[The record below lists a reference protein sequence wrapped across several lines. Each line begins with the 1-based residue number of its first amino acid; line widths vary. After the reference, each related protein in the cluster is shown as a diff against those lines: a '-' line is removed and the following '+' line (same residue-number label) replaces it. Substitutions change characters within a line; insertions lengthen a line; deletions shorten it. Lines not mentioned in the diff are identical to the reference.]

1 MKEHSSELNRCEQS
15 IKLTYAAIAIPQTT
29 QINKPEHK
37 LTELATSRTGD
48 LKNRLRRFN
57 CFDLENLTLDTSES
71 ESESESAAFDITRYK
86 VSQGSYLGNGCFNE
100 AFRLEH
106 KKRKGKFIAIKVPL
120 KRMYKSNLIESDI
133 KRINREYKDEYELQK
148 EWEHPNVIKVLGHG
162 YLKIDTLGGL
172 EKSYKEKTTFSR
184 EGPRN
189 DLEVPFIA
197 MEIADGGTLKDV
209 IDQEKRNGTY
219 SSGITSTSR
228 SSALKKHNEMMTRR
242 MRQILEGLK
251 YIHGKG
257 IGHGDMHL
265 GNVLVFNTPH
275 GEILKLIDIRRIG
288 QSTYGVDDEIKIY
301 LDMLRNSNTIDKLLD
316 LNDSTRLLE
325 FKAPSQWPSW
335 YKLAMD
341 FRQFVRDTWRDN
353 KTNKNWAALALEH
366 NFLKDA
372 TYY

>member
-184 EGPRN
+184 KRPRKN
-189 DLEVPFIA
+189 LKVPFIA
-197 MEIADGGTLKDV
+197 MPIAEGTLQDV
-209 IDQEKRNGTY
+209 IDQEKRNK
-219 SSGITSTSR
+219 SGITSTSR
-228 SSALKKHNEMMTRR
+228 SLALKKHPEMMTRR
-242 MRQILEGLK
+242 MRQIIEGLN

-257 IGHGDMHL
+257 IGHGDMSLH
-265 GNVLVFNTPH
+265 NVLVFNTPD
-275 GEILKLIDIRRIG
+275 GEILKLIDIQMNARTDYNNVCFRERDLSRLVNMSLFFH
-288 QSTYGVDDEIKIY
+288 Q
-301 LDMLRNSNTIDKLLD
+301 LLD
-316 LNDSTRLLE
+316 LNDSRLRDRTE
-325 FKAPSQWPSW
+325 FKVPSLWPRW
-335 YKLAMD
+335 YKLAED
-341 FRQFVRDTWRDN
+341 FLQFVQDN
-353 KTNKNWAALALEH
+353 KTDKDWAALALKHEY
-366 NFLKDA
+366 LKDA
-372 TYY
+372 TY